1 MFNQNNRKGR
11 QQIASGIH
19 AAYDGV
25 IYPTRLNFYREA
37 PRLEISIEEFEQFA
51 LDRMQVLQ
59 ALLTAQV
66 RNLTPE
72 QLDKTMG
79 EAIRKYMPLSPNTK
93 GSDASYRQTME
104 ERRKDHISHFI
115 LRLAYSRS
123 QELRSWFLRAECAL
137 FRYRFDKEK
146 LKDQLEFLE
155 KQNLSWKKVSEEDK
169 RLLKEKLKASSFK
182 AGNIDDETYFEVDF
196 EKVPGL
202 VGRRQVYLQGGK
214 AFVRLSDQVV
224 LVLDEFKER
233 LSLALEAT
241 GRALPKMDEDD
252 RLMPVLNN
260 INKQYLGREFTTS
273 AIAGEIQAGDIDSLK
288 VHMPLCMEHL
298 HDELR
303 REKHTRHGG
312 RMQYGLFLKGIGL
325 SLEQALIFW
334 QMAFEKLTPEQFNKQ
349 YAYNVRHSYGMEGKR
364 TDYTPYS
371 CKSIIMNN
379 APGSGD
385 HHGCPFRHSSATSL
399 RAQLAAHNVDE
410 FDTDDIIHKVQQR
423 HYQIACTR
431 YYEVTRARMVG
442 ISAENVKGGL
452 SDSATAGMIASQEVI
467 EHPNQFFEQS
477 YLLMKSKNAEG
488 GDGTSSATAGGVG
501 VGATMDGLTAP
512 APLDATVRGRY
523 TYKKAGASIS
533 SQVQHDIDM

>member
-1 MFNQNNRKGR
+1 MFTQHNRKSR
-11 QQIASGIH
+11 QLLASGIKST
-19 AAYDGV
+19 YDDDL
-25 IYPTRLNFYREA
+25 YPTRLNFYRE
-37 PRLEISIEEFEQFA
+37 PPPLEISIEEFEQFA

-59 ALLTAQV
+59 ALLTAQM

-72 QLDKTMG
+72 QLDKAVS
-79 EAIRKYMPLSPNTK
+79 EAIRKYMPMSPNSKSST
-93 GSDASYRQTME
+93 SHRQLME

-137 FRYRFDKEK
+137 FRYRFEKEM

-155 KQNLSWKKVSEEDK
+155 KQNLSWKKVSDEDK
-169 RLLKEKLKASSFK
+169 RLLREKLKTSSFK
-182 AGNIDDETYFEVDF
+182 AGNIDEETYFEVDF
-196 EKVPGL
+196 ERVTGL
-202 VGRRQVYLQGGK
+202 VGRRQVYIQAGK

-233 LSLALEAT
+233 LSHALEVT
-241 GRALPKMDEDD
+241 GRALPRMDEDD

-260 INKQYLGREFTTS
+260 INKQYLGREFTSS
-273 AIAGEIQAGDIDSLK
+273 AIAGEIQASDVDDLK

-312 RMQYGLFLKGIGL
+312 RL

-334 QMAFEKLTPEQFNKQ
+334 QMAFEKITPEQFNKN

-379 APGSGD
+379 APGPGD
-385 HHGCPFRHSSATSL
+385 HHGCPFRHFSAPNL

-431 YYEVTRARMVG
+431 YYEVTRAKMVG
-442 ISAENVKGGL
+442 ISPENIKGGL
-452 SDSATAGMIASQEVI
+452 SDSATGSMIASQEVI

-477 YLLMKSKNAEG
+477 YLLMKSKNAESEG
-488 GDGTSSATAGGVG
+488 GAAAAGATAGAGEG
-501 VGATMDGLTAP
+501 MDGVTGP
-512 APLDATVRGRY
+512 VPLDATVRGRY

-533 SQVQHDIDM
+533 SNVQHDIDM

>member
-1 MFNQNNRKGR
+1 MFTQLNRKSR
-11 QQIASGIH
+11 QLLASGIKST
-19 AAYDGV
+19 YDDEP
-25 IYPTRLNFYREA
+25 YPTRLNFYRE
-37 PRLEISIEEFEQFA
+37 PPPLEISIEEFEQFA

-59 ALLTAQV
+59 ALLTAQM

-72 QLDKTMG
+72 QLDKTVN
-79 EAIRKYMPLSPNTK
+79 EAIKKYMPMSPNSK
-93 GSDASYRQTME
+93 GSNISHRQLME

-137 FRYRFDKEK
+137 FRYRFEKEM

-155 KQNLSWKKVSEEDK
+155 KQNLSWKKVSDEDK
-169 RLLKEKLKASSFK
+169 RLLREKLKTSSFK
-182 AGNIDDETYFEVDF
+182 PGNIDEETYFEVDF
-196 EKVPGL
+196 ERVAGL
-202 VGRRQVYLQGGK
+202 VGRRQVYIQAGK

-233 LSLALEAT
+233 LSHALEVT
-241 GRALPKMDEDD
+241 GRALPRMDEDD

-260 INKQYLGREFTTS
+260 INKQYLGREFTSS
-273 AIAGEIQAGDIDSLK
+273 AIAGEIQAQDVDALK

-312 RMQYGLFLKGIGL
+312 RMQYGLFLKGMGL

-334 QMAFEKLTPEQFNKQ
+334 QTAFEKLTPEQFNKN

-364 TDYTPYS
+364 TDYTPFS
-371 CKSIIMNN
+371 
-379 APGSGD
+379 APN
-385 HHGCPFRHSSATSL
+385 L
-399 RAQLAAHNVDE
+399 RAQLAAHHVDE
-410 FDTDDIIHKVQQR
+410 FDTDDIIHKVQQK

-431 YYEVTRARMVG
+431 YYEVTRAKMVG

-452 SDSATAGMIASQEVI
+452 SDSGTGGMIASQEVI

-477 YLLMKSKNAEG
+477 YLLMKSKNGETGTAAA
-488 GDGTSSATAGGVG
+488 DGTSAATGSSTGMVDGVS
-501 VGATMDGLTAP
+501 V

-523 TYKKAGASIS
+523 TYKKAGVSIS
-533 SQVQHDIDM
+533 SNVQHDIDM

>member
-1 MFNQNNRKGR
+1 MFTQHNRKNR
-11 QQIASGIH
+11 QLLASGIKST
-19 AAYDGV
+19 YEDDL
-25 IYPTRLNFYREA
+25 YPTRLNFYRE
-37 PRLEISIEEFEQFA
+37 PPPLEISIEEFEQFA

-59 ALLTAQV
+59 ALLTAQM

-72 QLDKTMG
+72 QLDKAVS
-79 EAIRKYMPLSPNTK
+79 EAIRKYMPMSPNSKSST
-93 GSDASYRQTME
+93 SHRQLME

-137 FRYRFDKEK
+137 FRYRFEKEM

-155 KQNLSWKKVSEEDK
+155 KQNLSWKKVSDEDK
-169 RLLKEKLKASSFK
+169 RLLKEKLKSSSFK
-182 AGNIDDETYFEVDF
+182 PGNIDEETYFEVDF
-196 EKVPGL
+196 ERVTGL
-202 VGRRQVYLQGGK
+202 VGRRQVYIQAGK

-233 LSLALEAT
+233 LSHALEVT
-241 GRALPKMDEDD
+241 GRALPRMDEDD

-260 INKQYLGREFTTS
+260 INKQYLGREFTSS
-273 AIAGEIQAGDIDSLK
+273 AIAGEIQASDVDSVR

-325 SLEQALIFW
+325 SLEQALLFW
-334 QMAFEKLTPEQFNKQ
+334 QMAFEKLTPEQFNKN

-379 APGSGD
+379 APGPGD
-385 HHGCPFRHSSATSL
+385 HHGCPFRHFSIPNL
-399 RAQLAAHNVDE
+399 RAQLAAHHVDE

-431 YYEVTRARMVG
+431 YYEVTRAKMVG
-442 ISAENVKGGL
+442 ISPENVKGGL
-452 SDSATAGMIASQEVI
+452 SDSATGSLIASQEVI

-477 YLLMKSKNAEG
+477 YLLMKNKNAEYEG
-488 GDGTSSATAGGVG
+488 GAASSSAAGAGGMG
-501 VGATMDGLTAP
+501 MDGVTGS
-512 APLDATVRGRY
+512 APLDATVKGRY
-523 TYKKAGASIS
+523 TYKKANASIS
-533 SQVQHDIDM
+533 SNVQHDIDM